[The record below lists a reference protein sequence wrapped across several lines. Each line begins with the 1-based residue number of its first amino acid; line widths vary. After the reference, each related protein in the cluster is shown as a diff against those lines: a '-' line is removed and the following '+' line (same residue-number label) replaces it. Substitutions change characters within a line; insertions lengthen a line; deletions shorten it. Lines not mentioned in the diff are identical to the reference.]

1 MKKRSG
7 LKRTGSMIVFGLISV
22 VIFLWTA
29 YLTTSFLGTVLPGA
43 FWVVPYLGLV
53 VFDGGMIGWMF
64 VYLYL
69 AEGSMQRT
77 IALGLTVFN
86 LIGVGLMTIAEIVLG
101 GQTFAEVPAMLGT
114 AAIWAVGIW
123 TFVNVAGIV
132 AFHLSSPDAK
142 IAAAIQEEKDA
153 VTEDAL
159 TDLRNRRSDNAKL
172 LSAQLGAGMF
182 KTLVSELGA
191 DMDGDGLPDVTE
203 RPSNRGRAYETAAD
217 MDLEDLVTY
226 LVEEQLRERSGRDA
240 ALDLYQVA
248 KANNFTPEEAARAIV
263 GMRHNYHEGD
273 RSTPPPNYDVLT
285 NGNGHGSSDARPT
298 QRPDGR

>member
-29 YLTTSFLGTVLPGA
+29 YLTTSFLSMVLPA
-43 FWVVPYLGLV
+43 SFWVVPYLGLV

-69 AEGSMQRT
+69 AEGSMQRS
-77 IALGLTVFN
+77 IALGLTIFN
-86 LIGVGLMTIAEIVLG
+86 LLGVGLMTIAEIVLG
-101 GQTFAEVPAMLGT
+101 GQTFTAAPEMLGT
-114 AAIWAVGIW
+114 VAIWGVGIW

-132 AFHLSSPDAK
+132 AFHLSSPDAR

-153 VTEDAL
+153 VVEEAL
-159 TDLRNRRSDNAKL
+159 TDLSNRRHENAKL
-172 LSAQLGAGMF
+172 LSGQLGAGMY

-191 DMDGDGLPDVTE
+191 DVDGDGLPDLAE
-203 RPSNRGRAYETAAD
+203 RPSNRGRANDTAAD

-226 LVEEQLRERSGRDA
+226 LVEERLKERER
-240 ALDLYQVA
+240 
-248 KANNFTPEEAARAIV
+248 TAARPV
-263 GMRHNYHEGD
+263 VVSE
-273 RSTPPPNYDVLT
+273 
-285 NGNGHGSSDARPT
+285 NGHGPSAARPT

>member
-22 VIFLWTA
+22 TIFLWTA
-29 YLTTSFLGTVLPGA
+29 YLTTSFLSMVLPA
-43 FWVVPYLGLV
+43 SFWVVPYLGLV

-69 AEGSMQRT
+69 AEGSMQRS

-101 GQTFAEVPAMLGT
+101 GQTLTAVPEMLGT
-114 AAIWAVGIW
+114 VAIWAVGIW

-132 AFHLSSPDAK
+132 AFHLSSPDAR

-217 MDLEDLVTY
+217 VDLEDLVTY
-226 LVEEQLRERSGRDA
+226 LVEEQLKERGGRDA
-240 ALDLYQVA
+240 ALGLYQVA

>member
-1 MKKRSG
+1 
-7 LKRTGSMIVFGLISV
+7 MIVFGLISV

-29 YLTTSFLGTVLPGA
+29 YLTTSFLSMVLPSS

-53 VFDGGMIGWMF
+53 VFDGGTIGWMF

-69 AEGSMQRT
+69 AEGSMQRA

-101 GQTFAEVPAMLGT
+101 GQTFTEAPDMLGT
-114 AAIWAVGIW
+114 VAIWGVGIW

-153 VTEDAL
+153 VVEDAL
-159 TDLRNRRSDNAKL
+159 SDLSNRRQDNAKI
-172 LSAQLGAGMF
+172 LSGYLGAGMF

-191 DMDGDGLPDVTE
+191 DVDGDGLPDLTE
-203 RPSNRGRAYETAAD
+203 RPSNRGRATEPVGE
-217 MDLEDLVTY
+217 MDLEDLVTF
-226 LVEEQLRERSGRDA
+226 LVEERLKDGER
-240 ALDLYQVA
+240 
-248 KANNFTPEEAARAIV
+248 AARPV
-263 GMRHNYHEGD
+263 VSE
-273 RSTPPPNYDVLT
+273 
-285 NGNGHGSSDARPT
+285 NGHGASVVRPT

>member
-1 MKKRSG
+1 
-7 LKRTGSMIVFGLISV
+7 MIVFGLISV

-53 VFDGGMIGWMF
+53 VFDGGTIGWMF

-217 MDLEDLVTY
+217 VDLEDLVTY
-226 LVEEQLRERSGRDA
+226 LVEEQLKERGDRGA

-248 KANNFTPEEAARAIV
+248 KKPGQMKVVTFGASGFA
-263 GMRHNYHEGD
+263 
-273 RSTPPPNYDVLT
+273 S
-285 NGNGHGSSDARPT
+285 
-298 QRPDGR
+298 

>member
-1 MKKRSG
+1 
-7 LKRTGSMIVFGLISV
+7 MIVFGLISV

-29 YLTTSFLGTVLPGA
+29 YLTTSFLSMVLPSS

-69 AEGSMQRT
+69 AEGSMQRS

-101 GQTFAEVPAMLGT
+101 GQTLTEVPAMLGT
-114 AAIWAVGIW
+114 VAIWAVGIW

-132 AFHLSSPDAK
+132 AFHLSSPDAR

-153 VTEDAL
+153 VVEEAL
-159 TDLRNRRSDNAKL
+159 TDLSNRRHENAKL
-172 LSAQLGAGMF
+172 LSSQLGGGMF

-191 DMDGDGLPDVTE
+191 DVDGDGLPDVAE
-203 RPSNRGRAYETAAD
+203 RPSNRGRQNGPRISEPEQPRITAAD
-217 MDLEDLVTY
+217 VN
-226 LVEEQLRERSGRDA
+226 
-240 ALDLYQVA
+240 ALLALAQRYDDMSNSTHDTQPP
-248 KANNFTPEEAARAIV
+248 TGHPEYRP
-263 GMRHNYHEGD
+263 GQG
-273 RSTPPPNYDVLT
+273 
-285 NGNGHGSSDARPT
+285 GNGPSGPKVG
-298 QRPDGR
+298 DGRP